1 MKMMPHWEY
10 RAFRAVL
17 NVFLH
22 IAHPVVRIRGR
33 ENLPEGAAMLCCNH
47 SSFSDPIWVIVGG
60 NFDELP
66 RTMAKK
72 ELSKN
77 IPLWYLYRRLGAF
90 SVDRGNRDVGALQ
103 TAMHTLRDGKK
114 VLIFPEGTRMRPG
127 KDVQPHSGA
136 VMLAARQ
143 KVPVVP
149 IYLTAKKRFLGPI
162 DLVFGE
168 PITYEFAGRRATQEE
183 LDKATQEL
191 MTTIYSLGEKQCG

>member
-10 RAFRAVL
+10 RVIRYAL
-17 NVFLH
+17 NFLLH
-22 IAHPVVRIRGR
+22 ILHPVVRVRGK

-72 ELSKN
+72 ELEKN
-77 IPLWYLYRRLGAF
+77 IPLWHLYRRLGAF
-90 SVDRGNRDVGALQ
+90 PVDRENRDVAALQ
-103 TAMHTLRDGKK
+103 TAMHALRDGKK

-127 KDVQPHSGA
+127 KVAQPHNGA

-143 KVPVVP
+143 KVPLIP
-149 IYLTAKKRFLGPI
+149 IYLTQKKRLFGRI

-168 PITYEFAGRRATQEE
+168 PMTFPFAGRRATAEE
-183 LDKATQEL
+183 LDTATAEL
-191 MTTIYSLGEKQCG
+191 MQTIYGLGEVK

>member
-10 RAFRAVL
+10 RALRAVL
-17 NVFLH
+17 YGALRLV
-22 IAHPVVRIRGR
+22 HPVVRIRGR

-90 SVDRGNRDVGALQ
+90 AVDREGRDIAALQ
-103 TAMHTLRDGKK
+103 TAMHTLREGKK

-127 KDVQPHSGA
+127 KEVHPHSGA

-143 KVPVVP
+143 NVPLVP
-149 IYLTAKKRFLGPI
+149 IYLTAKKRFWGPI
-162 DLVFGE
+162 DLIFGK
-168 PITYEFAGRRATQEE
+168 PIIYPFAGRKATAEE
-183 LDKATQEL
+183 LDSATQEL
-191 MTTIYSLGEKQCG
+191 MAAIYAMGEAKCG